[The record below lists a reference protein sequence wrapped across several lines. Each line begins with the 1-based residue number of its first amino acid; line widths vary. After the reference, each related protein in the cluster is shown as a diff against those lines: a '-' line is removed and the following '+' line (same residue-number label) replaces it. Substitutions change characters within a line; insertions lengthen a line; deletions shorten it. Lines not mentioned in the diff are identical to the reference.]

1 MEFQTTL
8 SFHSEI
14 TRGYRSSLKRGVKF
28 TLFLPSML
36 PRHYGDKPE
45 HESQR
50 KGILDGN
57 ATLGST
63 ISRLERP
70 ITESMNAKI
79 ANEEPGS

>member
-14 TRGYRSSLKRGVKF
+14 TRGYRSSLKLGN
-28 TLFLPSML
+28 
-36 PRHYGDKPE
+36 YGDKPE

-57 ATLGST
+57 ASLGST

-70 ITESMNAKI
+70 ITESMNAKSLMR
-79 ANEEPGS
+79 NRVHSSVLRV